1 MLATVLVVEDDAL
14 ISAMIVSSLVDE
26 GFAVRVADSADDALR
41 HLDDSVDVL
50 FTDINLSGTVDG
62 VALAREV
69 RRLRP
74 DMPVVYASGTMMS
87 SDLGPPVSMSV
98 FLSKPYDPRQVC
110 ALLRRLTSVK
120 H

>member
-1 MLATVLVVEDDAL
+1 MPATVLVVEDDAL
-14 ISAMIVSSLVDE
+14 ISAMIASSLVDE
-26 GFAVRVADSADDALR
+26 GFAVRVAESADDALR
-41 HLDDSVDVL
+41 HLDDGIDIL

-74 DMPVVYASGTMMS
+74 DLPVVYASGTTMS
-87 SDLGPPVSMSV
+87 SDPRPLVSMSV